1 MTGIIATATGS
12 LSALLMM
19 KSIILPY
26 PRIMKESGRVKN
38 ELAGSSRELVVLLH
52 GIMRSPRSMG
62 SIQRRLESVGY
73 DVLNFG
79 YPSTSESIETIAGM
93 LDAKLRGLPKKKGRN
108 IHFVTHS
115 MGSIIVRYY
124 FAHYKP
130 RRPGRVVMIAPP
142 NRGSFLASYLMS
154 WPPYRWF
161 FGEAGQQIARS
172 PNALPNTLPPP
183 KCEFGVIAGG
193 LGKKRG
199 FNPFIP
205 GDNDMTV
212 AVEETRLTGMKD
224 FILIPSQHSMLLYN
238 KRVIE
243 NTVAFI
249 EKGRFI
255 TLTEK

>member
-1 MTGIIATATGS
+1 MRNAIATATGS
-12 LSALLMM
+12 FSALLLMQ
-19 KSIILPY
+19 SAILPY
-26 PRIMKESGRVKN
+26 PQIMKESGRVKN

-62 SIQRRLESVGY
+62 AIQRRLESGGY

-79 YPSTSESIETIAGM
+79 YPSTSEPIETIAGM
-93 LDAKLRGLPKKKGRN
+93 LDAKLRGLPKKKGRT

-124 FAHYKP
+124 LAHYKT
-130 RRPGRVVMIAPP
+130 RGLGRVVMIAPP
-142 NRGSFLASYLMS
+142 NRGSFLATYLMS

-161 FGEAGQQIARS
+161 FGEAGQQLARS
-172 PNALPNTLPPP
+172 PDALPNTLPPP

-212 AVEETRLTGMKD
+212 AVEETRLEGMKD
-224 FILIPSQHSMLLYN
+224 FILIRSQHSMLLYN
-238 KRVIE
+238 NKVIE
-243 NTVAFI
+243 NIAAFL
-249 EKGRFI
+249 KDGKFI
-255 TLTEK
+255 TTKK